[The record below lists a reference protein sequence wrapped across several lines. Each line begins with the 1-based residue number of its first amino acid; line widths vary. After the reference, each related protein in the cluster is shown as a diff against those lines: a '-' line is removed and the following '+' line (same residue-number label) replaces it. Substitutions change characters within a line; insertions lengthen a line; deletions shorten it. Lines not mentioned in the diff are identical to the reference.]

1 MANQWTGFH
10 MIGTTAMNNLNVT
23 LQFLLYATFQNFKVD
38 SLSFFDF
45 LDYIGFGFA
54 PGLFSS

>member
-1 MANQWTGFH
+1 